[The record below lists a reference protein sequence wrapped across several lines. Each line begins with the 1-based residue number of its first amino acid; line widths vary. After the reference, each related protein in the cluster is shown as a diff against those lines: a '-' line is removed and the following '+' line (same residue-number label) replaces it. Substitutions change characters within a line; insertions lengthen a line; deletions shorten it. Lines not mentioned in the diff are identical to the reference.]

1 MKKTKRKKKEKKG
14 IQTERKTCEGKK
26 LRTEMNLVELEQEL
40 TNLSVK
46 SWIIDSVDH
55 TVSCNNSILLSQH
68 ESSYRQYQIELRV
81 AVFK

>member
-1 MKKTKRKKKEKKG
+1 
-14 IQTERKTCEGKK
+14 
-26 LRTEMNLVELEQEL
+26 MNLDELEQGL

-46 SWIIDSVDH
+46 SWINVLHSVDH